1 MAATD
6 QECFVYVVLPGQ
18 RRFVTG
24 MRRCEQ
30 PVAPLLPA
38 GGSER
43 TGLGALGG
51 SVCLRG
57 AAEVK
62 SHQLL
67 DSTLDSR
74 LDSRLD
80 STLNSRFD

>member
-18 RRFVTG
+18 SRFATG

-30 PVAPLLPA
+30 PVAQLLPA

-43 TGLGALGG
+43 TGLRAAGG

-57 AAEVK
+57 AADLK
-62 SHQLL
+62 LRGLL
-67 DSTLDSR
+67 DP
-74 LDSRLD
+74 
-80 STLNSRFD
+80 TLN

>member
-18 RRFVTG
+18 SCFVTG

-30 PVAPLLPA
+30 PVAQLLPA

-43 TGLGALGG
+43 TRLRAIGE

-62 SHQLL
+62 SQLLL
-67 DSTLDSR
+67 DST